1 MKNLEEEYKNS
12 QQEEM
17 PDLWNRI
24 EAGLP
29 EKKKPLPFLSATRY
43 LKLGAAAAALLL
55 LISLGLWSGRQFS
68 SKNASDMSMNMSMSM
83 DMQNEA
89 GSPIYNNSNMAANDT
104 ALWLAENETAME
116 NTESVDYD
124 MAEESTQQTPG
135 INDPVT
141 APILS
146 DDASLESMLSGESM
160 PSEETDMEKSTALS
174 EVEALALLGA
184 YLEETG
190 ILSANKELYGTG
202 EGEVPGYTWKSMDA
216 GGKETVRM
224 FLEFDSLT
232 EDGSYLLFRMGELD
246 ENGGEEI
253 LWCIFSVHV
262 LTGAIA
268 VQ

>member
-17 PDLWNRI
+17 PDLWDRI

-43 LKLGAAAAALLL
+43 LKIGAAAAALLL
-55 LISLGLWSGRQFS
+55 LVSLGLWSGRQFS
-68 SKNASDMSMNMSMSM
+68 SKNASDISMAL
-83 DMQNEA
+83 QNGA
-89 GSPIYNNSNMAANDT
+89 ASPPYNGDSNMAANDT

-116 NTESVDYD
+116 NAESVDYD
-124 MAEESTQQTPG
+124 MEEETIQQTPEM
-135 INDPVT
+135 NDSATVPMM
-141 APILS
+141 S
-146 DDASLESMLSGESM
+146 DAASSGSM
-160 PSEETDMEKSTALS
+160 PSEEAEMEKSTALS

-184 YLEETG
+184 YLEEAG
-190 ILSANKELYGTG
+190 ILPANRELYGTG
-202 EGEVPGYTWKSMDA
+202 DGEVPGYAWKSMNA
-216 GGKETVRM
+216 GGEETVRM
-224 FLEFDSLT
+224 FLEFDSFT

-246 ENGGEEI
+246 ENGGEDI

>member
-17 PDLWNRI
+17 PDLWDRI

-43 LKLGAAAAALLL
+43 LKIGAAAAALLL
-55 LISLGLWSGRQFS
+55 LVSLGLWSGRQFS
-68 SKNASDMSMNMSMSM
+68 SKNASDISMAL
-83 DMQNEA
+83 QNGA
-89 GSPIYNNSNMAANDT
+89 ASPPYNGDSNMAANDT

-116 NTESVDYD
+116 NAESVDYD
-124 MAEESTQQTPG
+124 MAEETIQQTPEM
-135 INDPVT
+135 NDSATVPMM
-141 APILS
+141 S
-146 DDASLESMLSGESM
+146 DAASSESMLSEESM
-160 PSEETDMEKSTALS
+160 PSEEMGMEKSTALS

-184 YLEETG
+184 YLEEAG
-190 ILSANKELYGTG
+190 ILPANRELYGTS
-202 EGEVPGYTWKSMDA
+202 EGEVPGYTWTNMDA

-224 FLEFDSLT
+224 FLEFDSVN

-253 LWCIFSVHV
+253 LQRRFLVHA
-262 LTGAIA
+262 LTGAIEEK
-268 VQ
+268 